1 MSSRTAKRQTYLLI
15 GIKPAVGYGPGK
27 AVGDLASAGKLNQM
41 TSKRPFQYTP
51 PYDSEY
57 KLFYPPLPSHEG

>member
-1 MSSRTAKRQTYLLI
+1 MVR
-15 GIKPAVGYGPGK
+15 GK

-57 KLFYPPLPSHEG
+57 KLFHPPLPSHER